1 MEVSE
6 LLNRLESNQPEIVEE
21 SKKTFREIFL
31 TTKESWLV
39 NGLCDYY
46 LSTSSARS
54 VEILVGVREPH
65 DRHLFDR
72 LSESLRGPSKLQALT
87 LLGHIVRRHPA
98 WIFKIAQHTLLKEL
112 LKLLKVETDILPLM
126 SALLILIVLLPMIPA
141 LIGNYLQDIF
151 EVFSR
156 LAAWNTNNPN
166 KLPEEHLLH
175 LQVGLYA
182 LFQRLYGMYPCNF
195 LSYLR
200 NEYGQWENLGIFS
213 HTIKPMLDTVKMHPL
228 LVTASKDAETATSRW
243 KKMEHHDVLLE
254 CAKFSTLDSLER
266 PREEI
271 SHTGHSQ
278 PLWPRYS
285 LEQSNIESPYQHQI
299 KSTPTL
305 NLINIQGTQ
314 KEEWSPSVYCG
325 MATPP
330 PQESVPTSIPQT
342 PNSQSYIVSSSLP
355 HQEGTSPPEA
365 AIEATPETTPIKVSE
380 SLGSDK
386 QSAQSLRSKTP
397 GGQPTSPL
405 RSITS
410 DTSIPNSPVHMEPT
424 APLPG
429 AKEWLVAKPLPEK
442 NGFRYESSE
451 STPTASA
458 HIDSCQEDQEVLEIV
473 RQGEQWSIDTQ
484 SKHVNSSIQRQCD
497 SVLQEFHPPHM
508 DDYEECQQESGSPC
522 TSGGLHMPTSRSMRE
537 FARRVHQ
544 QHRQRFYSQ
553 CVPDTRATSLS
564 GFSTGSSPGEGSA
577 FPLQIRVRRANSCP
591 EMKKGPVLPGA
602 EATIGKTL
610 EEREELEDSDGVI
623 LTLGGDDESNA
634 IVNGKEEVD
643 QEAAADASE
652 MQVVM
657 KQMTS
662 ASTQTVDHWSPLPY
676 EHLFLGAFPSVDQH
690 SHNQNG
696 EVKLSSTPSPAPL
709 CHHTE
714 LYPRY
719 SPYVMLDKYID
730 TVIQG
735 SDKDAKKPKTQGL
748 ESELKTVKEQL
759 TLLNIQLQFERHRR
773 EAHAERNRRLLGK
786 SITNRALEEHNSA
799 LRDQLTLLQK
809 DIENL
814 HNEREK
820 RKKELLAIEQQMK
833 ETINYWQAQCNS
845 LQKDNKELKTNSE
858 LLRQELNQAKER
870 TATVTK
876 EFQQVESMLFEVG
889 NEMRQAVA
897 QASAGE
903 QLRGDMEQLQKELIL
918 MGELQQKYRDRFSQ
932 LPLRNNEEEVAY
944 IQDAYCEEIR
954 AINEMLEQRNSVLEA
969 AKARVADL
977 ESVMTRRDMII
988 ADQKR
993 VLKQVKEEYQEKLEA
1008 VESKYETQRAITQ
1021 RMESHIL
1028 ELYNQLE
1035 VAENISK
1042 RKSTR
1047 SPDSS
1052 GAHEVSIGSSG
1063 SAEKPVGPSSFSPHS
1078 SPLSESLGS
1087 AEGSLSGILG
1097 GEGVEMKNLQVIV
1110 DQPEQTTVSSS
1121 STEQQPVTSPQSP
1134 DTDMASAGNSTPEE
1148 EG

>member
-1 MEVSE
+1 
-6 LLNRLESNQPEIVEE
+6 
-21 SKKTFREIFL
+21 
-31 TTKESWLV
+31 
-39 NGLCDYY
+39 
-46 LSTSSARS
+46 
-54 VEILVGVREPH
+54 
-65 DRHLFDR
+65 
-72 LSESLRGPSKLQALT
+72 
-87 LLGHIVRRHPA
+87 
-98 WIFKIAQHTLLKEL
+98 
-112 LKLLKVETDILPLM
+112 
-126 SALLILIVLLPMIPA
+126 
-141 LIGNYLQDIF
+141 
-151 EVFSR
+151 
-156 LAAWNTNNPN
+156 
-166 KLPEEHLLH
+166 
-175 LQVGLYA
+175 
-182 LFQRLYGMYPCNF
+182 
-195 LSYLR
+195 
-200 NEYGQWENLGIFS
+200 
-213 HTIKPMLDTVKMHPL
+213 MLDTVKMHPL

-365 AIEATPETTPIKVSE
+365 AIEATPETTPIKDMRHLGRQPPVNSSVARALGSFSGSKWTGVTSGSSTPTQSQPSSPMKKEPSPFRFPPEGSSNSSKSAFDQPRRDSIPSAFERRDSLFSQKIQRVHQDRIQVSE